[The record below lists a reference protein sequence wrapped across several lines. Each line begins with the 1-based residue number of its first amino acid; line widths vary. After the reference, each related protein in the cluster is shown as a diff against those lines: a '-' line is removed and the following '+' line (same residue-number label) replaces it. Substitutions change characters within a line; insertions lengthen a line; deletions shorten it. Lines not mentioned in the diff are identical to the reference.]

1 MFFAMRLNEGKPSAT
16 AQRVAIRRAAHQLL
30 DKPLVFED
38 PLAMAIIGPQA
49 AAQISAGTAG
59 QDGFSGRFM
68 RAFLAARSRFAEDEL
83 ARSYEL
89 GARQYVILGA
99 GLDTFAYRNPFPDL
113 AVFEIDH
120 PATQAWKRWRIE
132 EAGITIPA
140 NVTYAPVD
148 FQTETFEAALA
159 RAGFRAGEPAFF
171 SWLGVTM
178 YLNEWAV
185 METFRAIISM
195 SPKNGIVLDYS
206 VPRSSLSFLNKM
218 AFDALM
224 RRVTA
229 VGEPFIGFFEPNALA
244 AALKNLG
251 YHEIENLG
259 ADEINQRYFAGRSD
273 KLKVGGKLARL
284 MSARG

>member
-1 MFFAMRLNEGKPSAT
+1 MRLTEGKPSAT
-16 AQRVAIRRAAHQLL
+16 AQRVAMRRAAHQIL
-30 DKPLVFED
+30 DTPRVFED
-38 PLAMAIIGPQA
+38 PLAMAIIGREA

-59 QDGFSGRFM
+59 GDGFSGRFM

-83 ARSYEL
+83 RLSYER
-89 GARQYVILGA
+89 GTRQYVILGA
-99 GLDTFAYRNPFPDL
+99 GLDTFAYRNPFADL

-120 PATQAWKRWRIE
+120 PATQAWKRWRLE
-132 EAGITIPA
+132 EAAIAVPA

-148 FQTETFEAALA
+148 FQTQTFVDALA
-159 RAGFRAGEPAFF
+159 RVGFRANEPAFF

-178 YLNEWAV
+178 YLKESAV

-195 SPKNGIVLDYS
+195 SPKNGIVFDYS

-224 RRVTA
+224 RRVTT
-229 VGEPFIGFFEPNALA
+229 VGEPFIGFFKPDALVPD
-244 AALKNLG
+244 LKNLG
-251 YHEIENLG
+251 YREIENLG
-259 ADEINQRYFAGRSD
+259 AHEINQRYFAGRTD
-273 KLKVGGKLARL
+273 KLRVGGKLARL